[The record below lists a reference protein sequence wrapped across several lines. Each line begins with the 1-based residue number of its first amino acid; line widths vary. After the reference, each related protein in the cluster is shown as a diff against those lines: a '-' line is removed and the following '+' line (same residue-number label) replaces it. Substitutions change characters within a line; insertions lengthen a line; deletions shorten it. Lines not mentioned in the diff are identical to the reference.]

1 MYKIELLLLSMFGSL
16 TDKLMDVFSKVA
28 GKKRLSEENITDA
41 VREVRLALLDADVN
55 YGVTKNFIKRVKERA
70 LGEAVI
76 KSVTPGQ
83 QFIKVIH
90 DEMVALLG
98 GGEAVLQLNEKPAVV
113 MLCGLQGAGKTTH
126 AAKLASFLSKPDYRK
141 KPLLVACDLQRPAAV
156 DQLRTLGAQIN
167 VPVFALEGEKDPVKV
182 AKKALKAA
190 KDGGHDVVILD
201 TAGRLHIDDTL
212 MRELE
217 QIKKVAT
224 PNEILLVAN
233 AATGQDAVTT
243 ADTFNQRLGITGTIL
258 TMLDGDTR
266 AGAALSIQEV
276 TGMPLKFEGM
286 GEKIEDLQLF
296 NAESMADRILGMG
309 DTINLVK
316 KAKEHISDEEAKAL
330 EEKMRKASFT
340 YDDYLKQMQAVRKMG
355 SFKGLLKMMP
365 GASKIP
371 DFEKSEKEFFKIEA
385 MILSMT
391 MRERQEKDDL
401 SMSRMKRI
409 ARGSGTT
416 IQDINKLKK
425 SFKKSKQFF
434 KNAPNK
440 KMLEK
445 MMGGM

>member
-1 MYKIELLLLSMFGSL
+1 MFGSL
-16 TDKLMDVFSKVA
+16 TDKLTNVFSKIA
-28 GKKRLSEENITDA
+28 GKKRLTEENVSDA

-55 YGVTKNFIKRVKERA
+55 YGVTKNFIKRVKEKA
-70 LGEAVI
+70 LGEEVI
-76 KSVTPGQ
+76 KSVSPGQ

-90 DEMVALLG
+90 DELVALMG
-98 GGEAVLQLNEKPAVV
+98 GGEAVLQLNQKPTVV

-126 AAKLASFLSKPDYRK
+126 AAKLAAFLSKSDYRK

-156 DQLRTLGAQIN
+156 EQLKTLGAQIN
-167 VPVFALEGEKDPVKV
+167 VPVFAIEREKNPVTV
-182 AKKALKAA
+182 AKKAMQAA
-190 KDGGHDVVILD
+190 KEGGHDVVILD
-201 TAGRLHIDDTL
+201 TAGRLHIDDVL
-212 MRELE
+212 MKELE
-217 QIKKVAT
+217 QIKKTVD
-224 PNEILLVAN
+224 PHEILFVAN

-243 ADTFNQRLGITGTIL
+243 ADAFNKRLAVTGTIL

-266 AGAALSIQEV
+266 AGAAISIQEV
-276 TGMPLKFEGM
+276 TGKPLKFEGI

-296 NAESMADRILGMG
+296 NAKSMADRILGMG

-316 KAKEHISDEEAKAL
+316 KAKEHISEEEAKDL

-340 YDDYLKQMQAVRKMG
+340 YEDYLKQMQAVRKMG

-371 DFEKSEKEFFKIEA
+371 DFEQSEKEFFKIEA

-391 MRERQEKDDL
+391 PRERQEKDDL

>member
-1 MYKIELLLLSMFGSL
+1 MFGSL
-16 TDKLMDVFSKVA
+16 TDKLTDIFSKVA
-28 GKKRLSEENITDA
+28 GKKRLTEENLSEA

-55 YGVTKNFIKRVKERA
+55 YGVTKKFITRVKEKV
-70 LGEAVI
+70 LGEEVI
-76 KSVTPGQ
+76 KSVTAGQ
-83 QFIKVIH
+83 QFIQVIH
-90 DEMVALLG
+90 DELVALMG
-98 GGEAVLQLNEKPAVV
+98 GGEAVLELSEKPAVI

-126 AAKLASFLSKPDYRK
+126 AAKLAVFLTKSDYHK

-156 DQLRTLGAQIN
+156 EQLKALGTQIN
-167 VPVFALEGEKDPVKV
+167 VPVFAVEGEKNPVKV
-182 AKKALKAA
+182 AKQAVKAA
-190 KDGGHDVVILD
+190 KEGRHDVVILD
-201 TAGRLHIDDTL
+201 TAGRLHLDDAL
-212 MRELE
+212 MKELE
-217 QIKKVAT
+217 QIKEAT
-224 PNEILLVAN
+224 NPHEILFVAN

-243 ADTFNQRLGITGTIL
+243 ADAFNQRLAVSGTIL

-266 AGAALSIQEV
+266 AGAAISIQEV
-276 TGMPLKFEGM
+276 TGKPLKFEGV
-286 GEKIEDLQLF
+286 GEKVEDLQLF
-296 NAESMADRILGMG
+296 NAKSMADRILGMG

-316 KAKEHISDEEAKAL
+316 KAKEHISDEEAKAM
-330 EEKMRKASFT
+330 EEKMRKATFT

-355 SFKGLLKMMP
+355 SFKGLMKMMP

-371 DFEKSEKEFFKIEA
+371 DLEDSEKEFFKIEA

-391 MRERQEKDDL
+391 PHERLEKDEL
-401 SMSRMKRI
+401 SMGRMKRI

-416 IQDINKLKK
+416 VQDINKLKK